1 MSIQAAI
8 LATSPT
14 GYYPLNDA
22 SGNPQDASGN
32 GRHASGTIGT
42 NTYRQASVLPAGRP
56 ADINGSMSLNSA
68 TSSIGLPKTGFPFTT
83 KIWSWSTW
91 MLPHAGSGIR
101 SIFGYTASS
110 ANQSFVWFHDGNF
123 NAQFKNQGA
132 ATSLSACTVAVTLT
146 TDLPVHFAVTSDTTN
161 IFTYVNGVLVRT
173 DPWGSFVP
181 ADCGFTTINIGQ
193 TPADA
198 FWATPSSRFGHFAT
212 WASTLTSAQVAG
224 IYRASLIGG
233 VTY

>member
-8 LATSPT
+8 LGTSPT

-22 SGNPQDASGN
+22 SGNPQDLSGN
-32 GRHASGTIGT
+32 ARHASGVVGTI
-42 NTYRQASVLPAGRP
+42 TYRQASVLPAGRP
-56 ADINGSMSLNSA
+56 GDINGSMSLNAS
-68 TSSIGLPKTGFPFTT
+68 TSSIGFPKTGFPFTT

-110 ANQSFVWFHDGNF
+110 ANQSFVWFYDGAL

-132 ATSLSACTVAVTLT
+132 ATNLSLSNVSLTLT
-146 TDLPVHFAVTSDTTN
+146 TDVPIHFAVTSDTTN
-161 IFTYVNGVLVRT
+161 VYTYVNGVLRNT
-173 DPWGSFVP
+173 DAWGSFVP
-181 ADCGFTTINIGQ
+181 VDCGYATMNLGQ

-198 FWATPSSRFGHFAT
+198 FWATPSSRFGHFGT
-212 WASTLTSAQVAG
+212 WATTLSSSQVAG
-224 IYRASLIGG
+224 IYRAGLIGG
-233 VTY
+233 VSY